1 MRRNHRTVKRSGPTT
16 PESHGYLSRVP
27 PEHYRPFPWLQLI
40 HGHWAGVEIRKH
52 WRREARM
59 GEDASRSR
67 SPHRLTHLARPRSAL
82 LALLA
87 RRCPDP
93 PLPQIIEALNRLP
106 IRGLNLFSS

>member
-1 MRRNHRTVKRSGPTT
+1 
-16 PESHGYLSRVP
+16 
-27 PEHYRPFPWLQLI
+27 
-40 HGHWAGVEIRKH
+40 
-52 WRREARM
+52 M

-87 RRCPDP
+87 RRCLDP